1 MWIPS
6 STEHKCV
13 VGLCQKASTTSCSK
27 PLESARADGPARA
40 WLLRCPRSGRRRLP
54 RTAPP
59 APRCPAQRPPEAS
72 TAAHP
77 APRCPAQRLP
87 EASTG
92 RAPAPRCP
100 AQRPPEAATG
110 RTSAAAS
117 APQASPPAEACAIL
131 AAHHALRQTVR
142 RAPSAAPWPPHR
154 RYVAPRSGRRRLP
167 RAAHPAPR
175 CPAQR
180 PPEAAVGRAPG
191 AAVPRAAAAGGCRA
205 PGAAS
210 PRAAAAGGCRGVR
223 IYLEPRCP
231 AQPQAGPQRPPE
243 A

>member
-1 MWIPS
+1 MVSERTNDGFWGSAKTSQECGSLALQNTTAS
-6 STEHKCV
+6 SV
-13 VGLCQKASTTSCSK
+13 RLCQKASTTSCSK

-117 APQASPPAEACAIL
+117 APQASPPAAACAIL

-154 RYVAPRSGRRRLP
+154 RYVAPRSGPPRRSELNK
-167 RAAHPAPR
+167 A
-175 CPAQR
+175 
-180 PPEAAVGRAPG
+180 
-191 AAVPRAAAAGGCRA
+191 
-205 PGAAS
+205 
-210 PRAAAAGGCRGVR
+210 
-223 IYLEPRCP
+223 
-231 AQPQAGPQRPPE
+231 
-243 A
+243 